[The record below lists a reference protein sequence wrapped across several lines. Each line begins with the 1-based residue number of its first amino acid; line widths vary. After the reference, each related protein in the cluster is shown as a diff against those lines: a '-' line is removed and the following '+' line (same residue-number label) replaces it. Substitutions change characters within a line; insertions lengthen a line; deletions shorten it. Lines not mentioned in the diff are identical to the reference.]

1 MAALWVSG
9 VAGTLSVL
17 TSPPAFGTVPAGA
30 AEITVPGQLTPLHS
44 GGSATPYGVAL
55 PQGAR
60 CPGDSAHKG
69 YHVFSYLVPK
79 AVSPGTV
86 RFTDLPQ
93 QGLGYF
99 ADGTYVGAINT
110 AEYTGQ
116 IVGLPT
122 EFTWS
127 RLTPHLLFSSG
138 ETTATWEGGIACAD
152 SKGVITN
159 YWNTQIVF
167 TASKTDAGGFTWSV
181 AKAVDVSPPSSHVGL
196 WVGIA
201 LVVVAL
207 VLSGFVIVFRR
218 RPVIEGPH
226 GQS

>member
-1 MAALWVSG
+1 MTAVWLLGS
-9 VAGTLSVL
+9 AGCLSIL
-17 TSPPAFGTVPAGA
+17 LSPSAFGSVPAGA
-30 AEITVPGQLTPLHS
+30 AEITLPGQLTPLHS

-55 PQGAR
+55 PQDAR

-79 AVSPGTV
+79 GESPATV
-86 RFTDLPQ
+86 TFTDLPR

-99 ADGTYVGAINT
+99 ANGVYVGAINT

-138 ETTATWEGGIACAD
+138 GTTATWNGGIACAD
-152 SKGVITN
+152 SEGVTTD

-167 TASKTDAGGFTWSV
+167 TASTTDPGGFTWSV
-181 AKAVDVSPPSSHVGL
+181 PATIDVSSSSHTGL
-196 WVGIA
+196 WVGTA
-201 LVVVAL
+201 LIVVAV
-207 VLSGFVIVFRR
+207 VLSGLVIGFKRR
-218 RPVIEGPH
+218 SATEGAH
-226 GQS
+226 GQP